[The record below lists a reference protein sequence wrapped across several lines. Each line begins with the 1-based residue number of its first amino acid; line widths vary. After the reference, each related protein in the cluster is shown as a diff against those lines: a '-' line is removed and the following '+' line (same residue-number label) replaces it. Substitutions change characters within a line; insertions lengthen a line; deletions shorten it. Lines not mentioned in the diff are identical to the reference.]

1 MSGKTLLAGTLAAW
15 LVLMQFSCA
24 KPVAGFSHSGERERL
39 ILPVQVK
46 FENTSRNAETY
57 EWEFGDGERSTEP
70 SPEHEYKSSG
80 NYAVRLKA
88 VKGSKE
94 SVSEQRIQVLAP
106 EACLVEIETDY
117 GTMVAVLNNGT
128 PRHRDNFYRLA
139 EEGYYDGQL
148 FHRLIEGFMMQ
159 GGDPSSRKAKPGQSL
174 GSGGPGYTLPAEIT
188 DSLVHVKGAL
198 AAARQGDAVNPE
210 KRSSGS
216 QFYIVQGRPLSRED
230 LAAAEASKGI
240 RYTQSQR
247 ESYLASGGAPQLD
260 GEYTIFGQVISG
272 IEVIDRIA
280 AEATDEQSRP
290 LRDIRMKIRVLK

>member
-1 MSGKTLLAGTLAAW
+1 
-15 LVLMQFSCA
+15 MQFSCA
-24 KPVAGFSHSGERERL
+24 KPVAGFRHSGEGEEL
-39 ILPVQVK
+39 VLPVRVK
-46 FENTSRNAETY
+46 FENSSRNAESY
-57 EWEFGDGERSTEP
+57 EWDFGDGERSTEP

-88 VKGSKE
+88 VKGSRE
-94 SVSEQRIQVLAP
+94 SFSEQRVQVLAP
-106 EACLVEIETDY
+106 EACLVEIETEY

-148 FHRLIEGFMMQ
+148 FHRVIEGFMIQ
-159 GGDPSSRKAKPGQSL
+159 GGDPTSRKAKPAQAL
-174 GSGGPGYTLPAEIT
+174 GSGGPGYTLPAEIS

-216 QFYIVQGRPLSRED
+216 QFYIVQGRSLTMED

-247 ESYLASGGAPQLD
+247 ENYLDRGGAPQLD
-260 GEYTIFGQVISG
+260 GEYTVFGQIISG
-272 IEVIDRIA
+272 IEVIDRIS

-290 LRDIRMKIRVLK
+290 QRDIRMKIRVLK

>member
-1 MSGKTLLAGTLAAW
+1 
-15 LVLMQFSCA
+15 MQFSCA
-24 KPVAGFSHSGERERL
+24 KPVAGFRHSGEGEEL
-39 ILPVQVK
+39 VLPVRVK
-46 FENTSRNAETY
+46 FENSSRNAESY
-57 EWEFGDGERSTEP
+57 EWDFGDGERSTEP

-88 VKGSKE
+88 VKGSRE
-94 SVSEQRIQVLAP
+94 SFSEQRVQVLAP
-106 EACLVEIETDY
+106 EACLVEIETEY
-117 GTMVAVLNNGT
+117 GTMVAVLNNRT

-148 FHRLIEGFMMQ
+148 FHRVIEGFMIQ
-159 GGDPSSRKAKPGQSL
+159 GGDPTSRKAKPAQAL
-174 GSGGPGYTLPAEIT
+174 GSGGPGYTLPAEIS

-216 QFYIVQGRPLSRED
+216 QFYIVQGRSLTMED

-247 ESYLASGGAPQLD
+247 ENYLDRGGAPQLD
-260 GEYTIFGQVISG
+260 GEYTVFGQIISG
-272 IEVIDRIA
+272 IEVIDRIS

-290 LRDIRMKIRVLK
+290 QRDIRMKIRVLK